1 MRKKG
6 AGLSVEPLLPLE
18 NQDFLR
24 ILEKDL
30 YEKENTEDLI
40 LTFFENWVEERIPQ
54 ISKLSLHIFNG
65 GPGLSSVV
73 DLWGFCLGV

>member
-1 MRKKG
+1 M
-6 AGLSVEPLLPLE
+6 GLSVEPLLPFG

-40 LTFFENWVEERIPQ
+40 LTF
-54 ISKLSLHIFNG
+54 SKIGWRKEFPKFLNCPFIFSMAVQG
-65 GPGLSSVV
+65 
-73 DLWGFCLGV
+73 